1 MNKKISVGLS
11 LAITIV
17 AIAVTF
23 TVTMAMSRT
32 LYNSII
38 TNLSLRTSVSAATEE
53 INGIVSNY
61 FYGSVDDRTQAIT
74 SALVEGFINGL
85 GDGNNAYLSS
95 EEYSEYI
102 EKLGG
107 SLTGIGIETYY
118 NPINSE
124 YTVVYVYEDSPAEKA
139 GLQKGDIIVSIE
151 GETVTRVNYQ
161 ELEKQLYGGKL
172 SSVEIVYSRDGR
184 QATVEPML
192 GFKIPTVVSQML
204 SGNIAKVRITAFYKD
219 TPAEFSSVM
228 KSLQEKGAVG
238 FIIDLR
244 GTSEGTVEYA
254 ARTLDVIVPAPSGN
268 QTLAVTYDKNG
279 SKIDAWAAE
288 SGSINSTFAVLVNN
302 GTAGPAEL
310 FAADLKDISSAVI
323 VGSRTK
329 GIQTVSR
336 AFPLDSG
343 DAVLLTVARLET
355 YNPER
360 NYEGEGITPDITRE
374 LDQGDSVSL
383 WAISVSDD
391 AQVREALKLFSE

>member
-1 MNKKISVGLS
+1 MNNKISVGLA

-23 TVTMAMSRT
+23 TLTMAMSRT

-38 TNLSLRTSVSAATEE
+38 TNLSLRTSVSAAIEE

-61 FYGSVDDRTQAIT
+61 YYGSVDDRTSVIT
-74 SALVEGFINGL
+74 STLVEGYVNGL
-85 GDGNNAYLSS
+85 GDSGNGYLSS
-95 EEYSEYI
+95 EEYAEYT
-102 EKLGG
+102 ERLNGG
-107 SLTGIGIETYY
+107 LTGIGIETYY
-118 NPINSE
+118 NPVTSE
-124 YTVVYVYEDSPAEKA
+124 YSVVYVYEDSPAEKA
-139 GLQKGDIIVSIE
+139 GLQKGDVIVSIE
-151 GETVTRVNYQ
+151 GEKVTRINYQ

-172 SSVEIVYSRDGR
+172 SSVEIVYSRDGK
-184 QATVEPML
+184 QSTVEPML
-192 GFKIPTVVSQML
+192 GFEIPTVVSQML

-219 TPAEFSSVM
+219 TPAEFESVM

-279 SKIDAWAAE
+279 SKIDAYAAE

-310 FAADLKDISSAVI
+310 FAADLKDISSATI
-323 VGSRTK
+323 VGSQTK
-329 GIQTVSR
+329 GIQTVQR
-336 AFPLDSG
+336 AFPLDCG

-355 YNPER
+355 YDANR
-360 NYEGEGITPDITRE
+360 NYNGEGITPDITRE

-391 AQVREALKLFSE
+391 AQVREALKIFS

>member
-1 MNKKISVGLS
+1 MNKKISVGLA

-23 TVTMAMSRT
+23 TITMAMSRT

-38 TNLSLRTSVSAATEE
+38 TNLSLRTSVSAAIEE

-74 SALVEGFINGL
+74 STLVEGYINGL
-85 GDGNNAYLSS
+85 GDGSNAYLSS
-95 EEYSEYI
+95 EEYAEYT
-102 EKLGG
+102 EKLSG

-118 NPINSE
+118 NPVNGK

-139 GLQKGDIIVSIE
+139 GLQKGDVIVSIE
-151 GETVTRVNYQ
+151 GEKVTGVNYR
-161 ELEKQLYGGKL
+161 ELGKQLYGGKL
-172 SSVEIVYSRDGR
+172 SSVEITYERDGK

-192 GFKIPTVVSQML
+192 GFEIPTVVSQML

-219 TPAEFSSVM
+219 TPAEFASVM
-228 KSLQEKGAVG
+228 KTLQEKGAVG

-279 SKIDAWAAE
+279 NKIDAWAAE
-288 SGSINSTFAVLVNN
+288 SGSINSTFVVLVNN

-310 FAADLKDISSAVI
+310 FAADLKDISSATI
-323 VGSRTK
+323 VGSQTK
-329 GIQTVSR
+329 GIQTVQR

-355 YNPER
+355 YNPAR
-360 NYEGEGITPDITRE
+360 NYDGEGITPDITRE

-383 WAISVSDD
+383 WAVSVSDD
-391 AQVREALKLFSE
+391 AQVREALKLFS